1 MGWEVVPEGLLLALQ
16 QINNALPGIPQ
27 WICEN
32 GMALPDGLEDPRR
45 IEYLKAHIEQAI
57 AARSYGI
64 DVRGYFA
71 WSLMDN
77 LEWAS
82 GWTKKFGMI
91 RVDPETGERTPK
103 DSARWYRQL
112 LASR

>member
-1 MGWEVVPEGLLLALQ
+1 
-16 QINNALPGIPQ
+16 
-27 WICEN
+27 
-32 GMALPDGLEDPRR
+32 MALPDGLEDPRR
-45 IEYLKAHIEQAI
+45 IEYLRAHIEQAI
-57 AARSYGI
+57 AARSHGI

-103 DSARWYRQL
+103 DSARWYREL